1 MLNAAILEALR
12 QALRILG
19 YGDVY
24 HGYSASLENP
34 RDCEMWLSGLRA
46 KYDGIG
52 KVFGR
57 MEFDQLLGHCQVSP
71 YGRTSL

>member
-1 MLNAAILEALR
+1 MLNDGILKALM

-19 YGDVY
+19 YDGIY
-24 HGYSASLENP
+24 HGHSASLENP
-34 RDCEMWLSGLRA
+34 RDCEMWLSGLHA

-52 KVFGR
+52 NAFGR

-71 YGRTSL
+71 FERLLP